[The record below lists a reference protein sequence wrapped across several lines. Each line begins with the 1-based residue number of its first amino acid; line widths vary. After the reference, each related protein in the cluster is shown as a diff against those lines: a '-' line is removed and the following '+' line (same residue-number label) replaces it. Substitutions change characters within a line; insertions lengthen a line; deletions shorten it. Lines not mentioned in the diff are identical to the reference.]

1 MFYGKRAGWYL
12 LFMKQIFTAAILLT
26 FFNSAFTQEVN
37 RAVPTYFIK
46 ATAIKFDETV
56 INCGSVESPA
66 YIDSALFARYIS
78 WSLLPDSMPFAIRPA
93 KGFTIEMFYVI
104 SKEGKII
111 EARAGTN
118 EKKEL
123 IDYIIQKLVSC
134 PYQWSPAYQNGRAV
148 KSFQRLKINFD
159 F

>member
-26 FFNSAFTQEVN
+26 FFNSALAQEGN
-37 RAVPTYFIK
+37 NAIATYTIKPMTGYFGRA
-46 ATAIKFDETV
+46 
-56 INCGSVESPA
+56 ESPA
-66 YIDSALFARYIS
+66 YIDSALFTSYIN
-78 WSLLPDSMPFAIRPA
+78 WSLLPDSMPLAIRPS
-93 KGFTIEMFYVI
+93 KGFTIEMFYII
-104 SKEGKII
+104 SKEGKIM

-118 EKKEL
+118 ENKEL
-123 IDYIIQKLVSC
+123 INYIIQKLVSC